1 MILLYSS
8 SIATLEENDHKGK
21 YWKLKKA
28 TSMRGG
34 FRIQKQSLSDKN
46 YSRD

>member
-1 MILLYSS
+1 
-8 SIATLEENDHKGK
+8 
-21 YWKLKKA
+21 LKKA